1 MGMETAP
8 SALLSTAYFPPLSY
22 LAQFLRFPEIVLEQW
37 EHYQKGSYRNRARI
51 ATANGMLDLSVP
63 LVKGKHQKMP
73 IREVRVDYGQ
83 PWVKAHLDTLQS
95 AYGKSPFYADYVV
108 FLEPIFASRPLFLF
122 DLNYAIL
129 EKLLKWWR
137 IPTPLS
143 LSLAYTPASTPSYA
157 HVDLRDALSPK
168 PGRAGAA
175 MPGVRAAAYP
185 QVFEA
190 RHGFVG
196 DLSALDLLF
205 CTGPEGILY
214 LKESIAL
221 QTPPHAQ
228 LP

>member
-1 MGMETAP
+1 MAQ
-8 SALLSTAYFPPLSY
+8 SALLCTAYFPPISY
-22 LAQFLRFPEIVLEQW
+22 MAQFLRFTEIVLEQW

-51 ATANGMLDLSVP
+51 ATANGVLDLSIP

-73 IREVRVDYGQ
+73 IREVRIDYGQ
-83 PWVKAHLDTLQS
+83 PWVKAHLDTLRS
-95 AYGKSPFYADYVV
+95 AYGKSPYFADYMV
-108 FLEPIFASRPLFLF
+108 FLEPIFASKPPFLF
-122 DLNYAIL
+122 DLNSAIL
-129 EKLLKWWR
+129 QRLLKWWR
-137 IPTPLS
+137 IHTPLS
-143 LSLAYTPASTPSYA
+143 LSLSYTPVTTPSPE
-157 HVDLRDALSPK
+157 DLRDALSPR
-168 PGRAGAA
+168 PGRSGTA
-175 MPGVRAAAYP
+175 MPGVQAVAYP

>member
-51 ATANGMLDLSVP
+51 ATANGVLDLSVP

-73 IREVRVDYGQ
+73 VREVRVDYGQ

-95 AYGKSPFYADYVV
+95 AYGKSPFYADYIA
-108 FLEPIFASRPLFLF
+108 FLEPIFASKPLFLF
-122 DLNYAIL
+122 DLNYAVL
-129 EKLLKWWR
+129 QKLLKWWR
-137 IPTPLS
+137 IQTPLS
-143 LSLAYTPASTPSYA
+143 LSLAYTPAAATPSS
-157 HVDLRDALSPK
+157 VEDLRDVFSPK
-168 PGRAGAA
+168 PGRSNAA
-175 MPGVRAAAYP
+175 ETGVRTVSYP

-214 LKESIAL
+214 LKESIL
-221 QTPPHAQ
+221 PHAQ